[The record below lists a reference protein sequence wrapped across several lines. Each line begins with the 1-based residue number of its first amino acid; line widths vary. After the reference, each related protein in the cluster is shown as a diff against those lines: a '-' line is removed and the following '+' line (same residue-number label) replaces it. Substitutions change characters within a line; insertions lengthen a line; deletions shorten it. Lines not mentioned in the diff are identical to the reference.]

1 MPKPCYKT
9 TNWCKY
15 NNSLINRGSLTFWID
30 EEAISEWKQS
40 KQDKRGRPRLFSDLA
55 ITTALMVKRIFSLPL
70 RALQGFIDSVFR
82 LANVP
87 LVCPH
92 YTCISRRAKD
102 VEVNFKASSRGAIQ
116 HLAIDATGLK
126 VYGEGEWKVKKHGT
140 DGKRRVWRKLHL
152 AVDTDT
158 HEIIAA
164 ELTLSG
170 VTDAEVLPNLL
181 KQTRRTIKE
190 ISGDGAYDTR
200 ECHRAIRV
208 KKAISLI
215 PPREGAAFWE
225 KGHPR
230 NLAVGCQKLYGSN
243 KKWKRKYGYHRRS
256 LSETSI
262 YRVKQLL
269 GDSLTL
275 RNYNAQV
282 GETYAMIKALNKLT
296 GIGMPETQHIV

>member
-1 MPKPCYKT
+1 MPKPRYKT
-9 TNWCKY
+9 TNWKKY
-15 NNSLINRGSLTFWID
+15 NKALINRGSLTFWID
-30 EEAISEWKQS
+30 EEAIRQWKQS
-40 KQDKRGRPRLFSDLA
+40 KQNKRGRPRQFSDLA
-55 ITTALMVKRIFSLPL
+55 ITTALMVKRVFSMPL
-70 RALQGFIDSVFR
+70 RALQGFIDSVFS

-87 LVCPH
+87 IVCPH
-92 YTCISRRAKD
+92 YSCISRRAKQ
-102 VEVNFKASSRGAIQ
+102 VEVSFKPKTRGAIQ

-152 AVDTDT
+152 AVDTST
-158 HEIIAA
+158 HEIVAA
-164 ELTLSG
+164 ELSLSN

-181 KQTRRTIKE
+181 KQTRRRIIE
-190 ISGDGAYDTR
+190 ISGDGAYDTKD
-200 ECHRAIRV
+200 CHEAIRFKRAIP
-208 KKAISLI
+208 LI

-225 KGHPR
+225 NGHPR

-243 KKWKRKYGYHRRS
+243 NKWKKRYGYHKRS
-256 LSETSI
+256 LSETTM

-269 GDSLTL
+269 GGRLNL

-296 GIGMPETQHIV
+296 ELGMPETQCIV